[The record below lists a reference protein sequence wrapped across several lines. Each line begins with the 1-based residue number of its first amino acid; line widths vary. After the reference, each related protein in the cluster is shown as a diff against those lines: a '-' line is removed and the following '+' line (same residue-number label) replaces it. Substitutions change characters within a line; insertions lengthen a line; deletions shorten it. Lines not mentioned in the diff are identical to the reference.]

1 MRLEARLENVLRS
14 PKGRSTKE
22 MCDLFEA
29 RYQHDYS
36 IISKELKK
44 IDNKIF
50 EQNCY
55 YRDQMFEVS
64 KEIVR
69 LRHSFELEL
78 SSIYKSKSWKITAP
92 LRFVANRLRVG
103 KKIIS
108 NALVSLKNNSIRDF
122 FAIYSEKCRRF
133 VMGTLGD
140 MEKKNWNHRGLK
152 RGVFFEKY
160 KRMLNKA
167 IRKKK

>member
-1 MRLEARLENVLRS
+1 MNHPTLKNPLGIYDVIGGASPDYTIFGLVNQNAFGGKLENVLRS

-64 KEIVR
+64 KEIIR
-69 LRHSFELEL
+69 LRHSFEREL
-78 SSIYKSKSWKITAP
+78 SSIYK
-92 LRFVANRLRVG
+92 
-103 KKIIS
+103 
-108 NALVSLKNNSIRDF
+108 VSLGRLP
-122 FAIYSEKCRRF
+122 RR
-133 VMGTLGD
+133 
-140 MEKKNWNHRGLK
+140 
-152 RGVFFEKY
+152 
-160 KRMLNKA
+160 
-167 IRKKK
+167 